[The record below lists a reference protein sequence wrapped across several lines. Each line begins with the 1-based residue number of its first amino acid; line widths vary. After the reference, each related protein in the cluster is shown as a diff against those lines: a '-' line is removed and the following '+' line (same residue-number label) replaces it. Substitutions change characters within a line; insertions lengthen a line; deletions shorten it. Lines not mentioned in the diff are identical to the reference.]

1 MKTQWPFSRRR
12 ETSLEKTT
20 TVFTEKQ
27 PRTTAQDAGG
37 ASGCP
42 SVFCWEGGDPVNTEC
57 FPGKIASDYSP
68 ADLHGSPEIW
78 QLLGVFFTFLKEITS
93 LNMTETSIRYLSVG
107 RWTWCMSSE
116 GLDVKPDQVPRT
128 QANGRVTDGFYQE
141 QMHTW
146 PFPNVNIWQTWTV
159 CASCL
164 FSSVFHDIM
173 NKHFRK
179 LAEKC
184 AYHIFIF
191 NCFLKNSGCFQGK
204 ISYQLSEKQK

>member
-1 MKTQWPFSRRR
+1 MTIF
-12 ETSLEKTT
+12 EK
-20 TVFTEKQ
+20 ERNLLGEDNYGIYRKA
-27 PRTTAQDAGG
+27 AQDHCP
-37 ASGCP
+37 GCWWSFRVSLCFLLRSWWP
-42 SVFCWEGGDPVNTEC
+42 SEHRMLSWKDRLWLQPCRPTW
-57 FPGKIASDYSP
+57 
-68 ADLHGSPEIW
+68 SPEIW

-93 LNMTETSIRYLSVG
+93 LNMTETSICYLSVG

-146 PFPNVNIWQTWTV
+146 PFPNVNVWQTWTV